1 MFRFASLEKNVLPD
15 CILFCCFSIT
25 PEVNGM
31 ITGEKTANSRTE
43 TRNAF
48 IKFDHLC
55 LDFRYITI
63 RTLAAVATNAP
74 REALRNK
81 AAMHATHISKE
92 IVIFNNPLLM
102 HVILHIR
109 KMIATPLIGPNV

>member
-1 MFRFASLEKNVLPD
+1 
-15 CILFCCFSIT
+15 
-25 PEVNGM
+25 M

-63 RTLAAVATNAP
+63 STLAAVATNAP

-109 KMIATPLIGPNV
+109 KMIATPLIGPNTIECVVSPPNIPASVRSRYT